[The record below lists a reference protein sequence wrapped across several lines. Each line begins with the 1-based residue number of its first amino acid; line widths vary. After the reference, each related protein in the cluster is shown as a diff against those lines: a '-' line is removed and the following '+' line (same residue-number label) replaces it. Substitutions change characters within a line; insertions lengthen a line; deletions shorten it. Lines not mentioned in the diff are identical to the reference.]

1 MNLSRNLSNTTKRL
15 WALILL
21 AVFVPAPAAAAA
33 PVMPVIDEEI
43 HHYRE
48 VTGTSSEDVCWH
60 LLKGD
65 TLILTYTS
73 TTERHVTTTGPGY
86 RTIRWQV
93 TDAADETD
101 FVAKRQ
107 GDTIVIE
114 GTFKGEPLDKTV
126 AIDDAPWY
134 QATSLS
140 LRGLIASDDAKRVF
154 WTIRPDIL
162 TPHKIKAVKKEIETV
177 AAEENQK
184 KLQHIRLRATGMLA
198 PFWKS
203 DYWFALPR
211 GIFQRFEGPS
221 GPPGSPMTVVT
232 RLDK

>member
-1 MNLSRNLSNTTKRL
+1 MNLSRNRFKPTKRT
-15 WALILL
+15 WALVLL
-21 AVFVPAPAAAAA
+21 AVFALAPAAATA
-33 PVMPVIDEEI
+33 PATPMTGEEI

-48 VTGTSSEDVCWH
+48 VTGTSSEEVCWH

-73 TTERHVTTTGPGY
+73 PTERHVTTTGPGY

-93 TDAADETD
+93 ADAADGTD
-101 FVAKRQ
+101 FVAERR

-114 GTFKGEPLDKTV
+114 GLFKGETIQQTLS
-126 AIDDAPWY
+126 IDDAPWY

-140 LRGLIASDDAKRVF
+140 LRGLIASDDSECVF
-154 WTIRPDIL
+154 WTLRPDTL
-162 TPHKIKAVKKEIETV
+162 TPHKIKAVKKEIE
-177 AAEENQK
+177 AATSGENPK

-232 RLDK
+232 RLDR

>member
-1 MNLSRNLSNTTKRL
+1 MNLPRNLSNPVIRA

-21 AVFVPAPAAAAA
+21 AACALAPVATAAPAT
-33 PVMPVIDEEI
+33 PMTDEEI

-48 VTGTSSEDVCWH
+48 ATGASSKDASWH
-60 LLKGD
+60 LSRGD
-65 TLILTYTS
+65 TLVLTYT
-73 TTERHVTTTGPGY
+73 TATERHVTTTGRSY
-86 RTIRWQV
+86 RTLCWQV
-93 TDAADETD
+93 TDAAAGND
-101 FVAKRQ
+101 FVAQRK

-114 GTFKGEPLDKTV
+114 GTFKGEPLDKTLD
-126 AIDDAPWY
+126 IDDAPWY

-140 LRGLIASDDAKRVF
+140 LRGLIASDDSERVF
-154 WTIRPDIL
+154 WTIRPDTL
-162 TPHKIKAVKKEIETV
+162 TPHKIKAVKKEIET
-177 AAEENQK
+177 ATSEENPK
-184 KLQHIRLRATGMLA
+184 RLQHIRLRATGMLA

-221 GPPGSPMTVVT
+221 GPPGSPITVVT

>member
-1 MNLSRNLSNTTKRL
+1 MKLQKNLSRLAIL
-15 WALILL
+15 VWAPILL
-21 AVFVPAPAAAAA
+21 AVFVLVPIAAAA
-33 PVMPVIDEEI
+33 PAMPMTDEEI

-48 VTGTSSEDVCWH
+48 VTGTTSEEVCWH
-60 LLKGD
+60 LTRGD

-73 TTERHVTTTGPGY
+73 PTERHVTTTGSGY

-93 TDAADETD
+93 TDTADGTD
-101 FVAKRQ
+101 FVAERSE
-107 GDTIVIE
+107 DTIVIK
-114 GTFKGEPLDKTV
+114 GRFKGEPIHQRLD
-126 AIDDAPWY
+126 IDDAPWY

-140 LRGLIASDDAKRVF
+140 LRGLIASNDSHRVF
-154 WTIRPDIL
+154 WTIRPDTL

-177 AAEENQK
+177 ASEENQK
-184 KLQHIRLRATGMLA
+184 KLQHIRLRTTGMLA

-203 DYWFALPR
+203 DYWFTLPR

-232 RLDK
+232 RLDR